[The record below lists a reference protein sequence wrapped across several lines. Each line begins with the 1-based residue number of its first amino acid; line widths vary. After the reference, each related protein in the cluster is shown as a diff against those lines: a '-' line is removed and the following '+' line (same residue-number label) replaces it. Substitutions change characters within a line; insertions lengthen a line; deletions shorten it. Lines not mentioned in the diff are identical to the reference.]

1 MHDFLLAKEI
11 ISKLSEVALAKKIK
25 KIKKV
30 YIEIGQVALAHDGYD
45 EHVEDVSVENLEF
58 GLKSIAKD
66 GVFSGTK
73 FHIRKVPGE
82 SWKIADIE
90 V

>member
-1 MHDFLLAKEI
+1 MHDIMLAKEI
-11 ISKLSEVALAKKIK
+11 VGKLSEIALAKKIK

-30 YIEIGQVALAHDGYD
+30 YIEVGSVAMAHDGHP
-45 EHVEDVSVENLEF
+45 EHLEDISIENLEF
-58 GLKSIAKD
+58 GLRSIAKD
-66 GVFSGTK
+66 GIFSDTQ
-73 FHIRKVPGE
+73 FFIRKVPGE